1 MYPECRYRGSD
12 PRENASMRK
21 VILSLFAS
29 ASLLAIL
36 FSLGFAAQK
45 SQTFAGE
52 IMDQQCALLGGHSA
66 MMNQGESAKD
76 CSNRCVSIG
85 GKYVLFDGASKMVY
99 QLDDQKK
106 AQPFAGGQVKVT
118 GSYDTS
124 SKTIHV
130 ANIQAGS

>member
-1 MYPECRYRGSD
+1 MKKFIIGF
-12 PRENASMRK
+12 
-21 VILSLFAS
+21 IAS
-29 ASLLAIL
+29 ASLQTALLTI
-36 FSLGFAAQK
+36 SLAAQK
-45 SQTFAGE
+45 AQTFTGE

-76 CSNRCVSIG
+76 CANRCVSIG
-85 GKYVLFDGASKMVY
+85 GKYVLFDGASKSIY

-106 AQPFAGGQVKVT
+106 AQSFAGAKVKIT
-118 GSYDTS
+118 GTYDTS

>member
-1 MYPECRYRGSD
+1 
-12 PRENASMRK
+12 MRK
-21 VILSLFAS
+21 VIFALLAP
-29 ASLLAIL
+29 ASLLAVL
-36 FSLGFAAQK
+36 FSISVAAQK
-45 SQTFAGE
+45 SQTFSGE

-85 GKYVLFDGASKMVY
+85 GKYVLYDAANKTIY
-99 QLDDQKK
+99 QLDEQKK
-106 AQPFAGGQVKVT
+106 AQPFAGGKAKVT
-118 GSYDTS
+118 GTYDTS